1 MNCQLFGFFFSS
13 IFLSDRGAAARQNS
27 HVRVFFHAAAMGFFT
42 EVVEMTPPGPMD
54 HLQYSRRN
62 PKKRCG
68 RNLNFWSAP
77 TTPKPAIHGAIAS
90 GPFSKLDYSASE
102 TRSMPNNN
110 AFWKKKKKGC
120 RWKDRSRR
128 QLSDN
133 AFVGVGIVLGA
144 EGPSV
149 ENRRRGCVIL
159 CHIWYVIGKWLWP

>member
-1 MNCQLFGFFFSS
+1 MRRCSGGVRMCELSTVWFFFSS

-42 EVVEMTPPGPMD
+42 EVVEITPPGPMD

-110 AFWKKKKKGC
+110 AFWKKKK
-120 RWKDRSRR
+120 RVSLERSISPTAFR
-128 QLSDN
+128 QR
-133 AFVGVGIVLGA
+133 VCWCW
-144 EGPSV
+144 
-149 ENRRRGCVIL
+149 NRARCGGTER
-159 CHIWYVIGKWLWP
+159 